1 MLVFLEYIFH
11 FFISKA
17 LPALNSVSS
26 RISGVKVLKMINLTA
41 VCSISCRG
49 TKDNQLTFHV
59 RGLGFNSCHLKL
71 FLSFI
76 LLVLLFWFYRKTYFH
91 FLTDLKYTGR
101 VIAGSL

>member
-59 RGLGFNSCHLKL
+59 RGLGFNSYHLKL

-76 LLVLLFWFYRKTYFH
+76 FWSFCFGFFVKQIFS
-91 FLTDLKYTGR
+91 F
-101 VIAGSL
+101 